1 MSAIATL
8 PRQYRGVPSIQKL
21 GERMDA
27 LQKRHREQGKNSGTG
42 LSLMES
48 SAAMAVGAALCGGML
63 ARGYSEGAVG
73 ATGGALAVAGILT
86 GQPTMVHAANGILAP
101 LIAQW
106 AGNLSIQATQSQVQ
120 PAKAAA

>member
-1 MSAIATL
+1 MGAIASL
-8 PRQYRGVPSIQKL
+8 PKQYRGVPSLVKL
-21 GERMDA
+21 TDRMDS
-27 LQKRHREQGKNSGTG
+27 LQRRNGELKSNKGASS

-86 GQPTMVHAANGILAP
+86 GQPTMVHAANGVLAP

-106 AGNLSIQATQSQVQ
+106 AGNLTIQAGQSQ
-120 PAKAAA
+120 PAKAA

>member
-1 MSAIATL
+1 MGAVATL
-8 PRQYRGVPSIQKL
+8 PKQYRGIPSIQKL

-27 LQKRHREQGKNSGTG
+27 LQKRNRDLKSNTGSG
-42 LSLMES
+42 LSLMET

-106 AGNLSIQATQSQVQ
+106 AGNLTIQASQAQ
-120 PAKAAA
+120 PAQQKAAA